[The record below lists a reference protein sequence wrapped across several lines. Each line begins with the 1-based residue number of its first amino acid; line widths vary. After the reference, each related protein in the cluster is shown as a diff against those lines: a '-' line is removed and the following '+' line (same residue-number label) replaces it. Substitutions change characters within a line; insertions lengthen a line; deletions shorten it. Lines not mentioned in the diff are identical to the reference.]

1 MIDVGKASTATAMKR
16 NSYTSGNTTQS
27 LVAASGSAVLSR
39 RVCPQIRD
47 HVIIVGRRKRLFD
60 DYPTLAISTT
70 MLVGSLVGHVGFGC
84 GVSPG
89 KDFGSFES

>member
-1 MIDVGKASTATAMKR
+1 VVTRPITGGGFGIGRALSQRSAHKF
-16 NSYTSGNTTQS
+16 GNY
-27 LVAASGSAVLSR
+27 
-39 RVCPQIRD
+39 
-47 HVIIVGRRKRLFD
+47 VIIVGRRKRLFD

-84 GVSPG
+84 GVFPG